1 MMRIHFHRYR
11 RDPLVRPFGATCAR
25 RTGLAWINREEAMKK
40 FMTVMAAVIF
50 AGFANAA
57 QADEFFR
64 SHLSGDEEVPPVGT
78 RARGQIEIRAN
89 DAETQLHYELRVANI
104 EDVTQAHIHL
114 APPGENG
121 SVVLFLFGFIG
132 EGVTRNGLLSATTRT
147 TADLVGPLAGEPL
160 SALIA
165 EIRSGNAYVNVHT
178 VDNPPGEIRG
188 QLF

>member
-1 MMRIHFHRYR
+1 
-11 RDPLVRPFGATCAR
+11 
-25 RTGLAWINREEAMKK
+25 MKK

-50 AGFANAA
+50 AGFASTA

-64 SHLSGDEEVPPVGT
+64 THLSGGEEVPPVGT
-78 RARGQIEIRAN
+78 PARGQIIIEVN
-89 DAETQLHYELRVANI
+89 DAETQIHYELRVANI

-114 APPGENG
+114 APSGANG
-121 SVVLFLFGFIG
+121 SVVLFLFGFVG

-147 TADLVGPLAGEPL
+147 TADLVGPLMGQPL
-160 SALIA
+160 SALIN

-178 VDNPPGEIRG
+178 VVNPAGEIRG